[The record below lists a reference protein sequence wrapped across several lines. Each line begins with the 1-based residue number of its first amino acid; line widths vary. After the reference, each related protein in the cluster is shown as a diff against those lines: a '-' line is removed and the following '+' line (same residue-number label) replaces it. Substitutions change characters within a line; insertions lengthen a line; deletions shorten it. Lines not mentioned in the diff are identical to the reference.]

1 MSDHYE
7 VLGVSRDSSTDEV
20 KKAYRKLARE
30 LHPDVNPD
38 PSAAERF
45 KLVTHAYEVLSDDN
59 ARSAYDR
66 GGAQGFGL
74 GDIFESFFGGGG
86 QRGPQSRAQR
96 GQDALLRVDL
106 DLPEAVFGVDKT
118 LTIDTAVL
126 CDACSGSCCK
136 PGTAP
141 RVCDVCRGSGQIQ
154 RQVQSFMGVMVTTAP
169 CNSCRGSGE
178 IIQDPCVNCRGQ
190 GRIRAQRDLELSIPA
205 GVADGM
211 RLHLAG
217 QGEVGF
223 AGGPAGDIYL
233 EMSVRPHAVFGR
245 DGDDLT
251 AHLEVPVADAALGFE
266 VEIETLDGGRQV
278 EVKAGVQHG
287 EVIVLK
293 GLGANRVRSKGRG
306 DLRLEVR
313 ILTPT
318 RLDGK
323 QKSIFKQ
330 LRDLHKDDQPRLG
343 SRRVR
348 GRF

>member
-7 VLGVSRDSSTDEV
+7 VLGVSRDASEDEI

-38 PSAAERF
+38 PTAAERF
-45 KLVTHAYEVLSDDN
+45 KLVTHAYEVLSDAN
-59 ARSAYDR
+59 SRSAYDR
-66 GGAQGFGL
+66 GGSQGFGL
-74 GDIFESFFGGGG
+74 GDIFESFFGSS

-106 DLPEAVFGVDKT
+106 ELHEAIFGVHKT

-126 CDACSGSCCK
+126 CETCSGSCCK
-136 PGTAP
+136 PGTYP
-141 RVCDVCRGSGQIQ
+141 KVCDVCRGSGQIQ

-178 IIQDPCVNCRGQ
+178 VIADPCVSCRGQ
-190 GRIRAQRDLELSIPA
+190 GRVRAQRDLELDIPA

-211 RLHLAG
+211 RLQLSG
-217 QGEVGF
+217 QGEIGF

-233 EMSVRPHAVFGR
+233 EMSVRPHAIFGR
-245 DGDDLT
+245 DGDDLV
-251 AHLEVPVADAALGFE
+251 AQLEVPVADAALGFE
-266 VEIETLDGGRQV
+266 IDIETLDGVRSV
-278 EVKAGVQHG
+278 EVKAGAQHG
-287 EVIVLK
+287 EVIVLR
-293 GLGANRVRSKGRG
+293 GLGATRIRSKGRG
-306 DLRLEVR
+306 DLRLEVK

-323 QKSIFKQ
+323 QKSIFRQ
-330 LRDLHKDDQPRLG
+330 LKELHKEDLPRLG
-343 SRRVR
+343 SRRVK